1 MKIATWNVNGIRARQ
16 AQVEEFIEKEQPD
29 VLCLQEIKATI
40 DQLPLWLCDIEGYWC
55 YWHGGKGYS
64 GVGLHVRKSAAPER
78 PVFEH
83 PEFDYESRI
92 VTARLPQLTVASIY
106 VPNGGKD
113 FPAKMRFLES
123 LASMTDTYNA
133 SNRPLVLCGDFN
145 VARTDMDVHPKE
157 RKPNVIGQRPDERE
171 LLERII
177 GHGLVDVHRRWSPT
191 IRICSPGGRRG
202 ATCGSATSDGAWI
215 LSWPRGDSGD
225 DRFVC
230 RSARVRHERSWA
242 GDCRVRRS
250 SLIIA
255 TSSAAPPS
263 ARFRPTS
270 SGFEGSHR
278 DRADCCRGSPSAR
291 QPAVS

>member
-92 VTARLPQLTVASIY
+92 VTSRLPQLTVASVY

-123 LASMTDTYNA
+123 LASMTDSYDAT
-133 SNRPLVLCGDFN
+133 NRPLVLCGDFN
-145 VARTDMDVHPKE
+145 VARTDMDVHAKE
-157 RKPNVIGQRPDERE
+157 RKPNAIGQRPDERE
-171 LLERII
+171 VLERII
-177 GHGLVDVHRRWSPT
+177 GHGLVDVHRRLEPDNPDLFTWWAPWRNMRQRN
-191 IRICSPGGRRG
+191 IGWRLDLVL
-202 ATCGSATSDGAWI
+202 ATAGIAATTVSCVVQREFGTSDHG
-215 LSWPRGDSGD
+215 P
-225 DRFVC
+225 V
-230 RSARVRHERSWA
+230 
-242 GDCRVRRS
+242 
-250 SLIIA
+250 IA
-255 TSSAAPPS
+255 VFDEP
-263 ARFRPTS
+263 
-270 SGFEGSHR
+270 
-278 DRADCCRGSPSAR
+278 
-291 QPAVS
+291 V